1 MSIYDMGNFDL
12 HLTQLNCAIANWAT
26 NIRIICR
33 PTQMLLALATG
44 RLLILILDMSWSYL
58 CSVVSGDRCLFVL
71 LILVELLTIN
81 VSFHNILEKYIH
93 KSYTYGI
100 SLVSDP

>member
-1 MSIYDMGNFDL
+1 MF
-12 HLTQLNCAIANWAT
+12 
-26 NIRIICR
+26 IR
-33 PTQMLLALATG
+33 
-44 RLLILILDMSWSYL
+44 
-58 CSVVSGDRCLFVL
+58 FVD
-71 LILVELLTIN
+71 IGGMLTIN